1 MHGQRPGAVTIAG
14 AAVAAL
20 GLVLVLDLLSGADL
34 SMIGVLWALAAMVGV
49 AAYFLISADDS
60 TGLPPRTL
68 AAGGLVVGAVVLGG
82 LGLVGLLP
90 MRANTASVEYAGS
103 TVAWWV
109 PLLLLG
115 LVTAAIAYTSGIAAI
130 RRLGSRLASF
140 VALSEVV
147 AGVVWAWVLL
157 DELPRAV
164 QLLGGLL
171 ILLGVVGVKLG
182 ERATVRPEPTP
193 V

>member
-1 MHGQRPGAVTIAG
+1 M
-14 AAVAAL
+14 AAF

-34 SMIGVLWALAAMVGV
+34 SMAGVLWALGAMVG
-49 AAYFLISADDS
+49 AATYFLISGDES
-60 TGLPPRTL
+60 TGLPPLTL

-82 LGLVGLLP
+82 LGLVGVLP
-90 MRANTASVEYAGS
+90 MRASTESVTYAGNEF
-103 TVAWWV
+103 AWWM

-115 LVTAAIAYTSGIAAI
+115 LVTAAIAYASGIAAI

-140 VALSEVV
+140 VALTEVLASV
-147 AGVVWAWVLL
+147 LWAWVLL
-157 DELPRAV
+157 DELPRAI

-182 ERATVRPEPTP
+182 ERSTARPETTP